1 LSWFLK
7 RLTMEIEKLLIGKGA
22 ELSALQ
28 MSIRAVIVFFLAL
41 IMLRIAGIRTF
52 GKKSAFDNVIII
64 MLGAV
69 LSRAITGSS
78 PFLPIV
84 CSSFILVI
92 IHRLLAMFS
101 YKSDFIGK
109 LVKGE
114 KKLLYKDKMPVHEN
128 MQSVQLSHK
137 DVVEEIRIQLHQ
149 ADLDGIKEIYIERNG
164 EVSIIKEGKDKE
176 YG

>member
-1 LSWFLK
+1 
-7 RLTMEIEKLLIGKGA
+7 M
-22 ELSALQ
+22 
-28 MSIRAVIVFFLAL
+28 
-41 IMLRIAGIRTF
+41 
-52 GKKSAFDNVIII
+52 
-64 MLGAV
+64 GAV

-84 CSSFILVI
+84 CSSLILVI

-101 YKSDFIGK
+101 YKRDFIGK

-114 KKLLYKDKMPVHEN
+114 KKLLYKDKMSVHEN
-128 MQSVQLSHK
+128 MQSVQISHK
-137 DVVEEIRIQLHQ
+137 DVVEEIRIQLYQ

-164 EVSIIKEGKDKE
+164 EVSIIKENKDKE